1 MNSSASL
8 KVFLDAPPASSLET
22 KKPQPSARSENKQ
35 AFQQHLKGNLEQPSD
50 RKKSGWKPPE
60 KSETPEQKLA
70 VRRAQP
76 EKTDTAKVAKD
87 GKELPVSGE
96 KLPLS
101 KEAQEFVASLPADER
116 SDFLDDL
123 QAWLQGL
130 SDEDLSELKSLLQD
144 GDLAS
149 LQEMLPEELQDFLAQ
164 LAEQL
169 DIQLEDLHQG
179 LQQLLASIQ
188 KGDIDFRQLASMRFD
203 SQSGELR
210 VLVESGDRLRTA
222 GQASQRSDTEAAMRG
237 RDTAEAGKETS
248 EGRQEKQDGRQDRQ
262 EGRQENRLEALVARL
277 GRGDTSVLSSRS
289 GSESMQ
295 QLIQAAGMGLGNT
308 PAAQPAAARMAAS
321 MPAMSMMSQAAVQA
335 NAEALANRISTMQS
349 RGMQIAEMRLDPPD
363 LGNLRVQIKMQGDQ
377 ASVIFQSP
385 NAQARDLL
393 ENALPRLKEM
403 LEEQGL
409 NLADASVSEESYS
422 QEGDQEQGDGSS
434 GQGLGLAE
442 GGEAEEEETISYFEE
457 PLGLVDYYA

>member
-1 MNSSASL
+1 MNSSANL
-8 KVFLDAPPASSLET
+8 KLFLDSSPTGSIET
-22 KKPQPSARSENKQ
+22 KKPEVSTRPENKEV
-35 AFQQHLKGNLEQPSD
+35 FQKHLNGHLDQSSA
-50 RKKSGWKPPE
+50 RKKSDLNQVE
-60 KSETPEQKLA
+60 KSDAPEQKLA
-70 VRRAQP
+70 VRRAKP
-76 EKTDTAKVAKD
+76 EDTAETGAAGD

-101 KEAQEFVASLPADER
+101 REAQEFVASLPAEER

-123 QAWLQGL
+123 QSWLQGL
-130 SDEDLSELKSLLQD
+130 SDEDLTQLKSLLKD
-144 GDLAS
+144 GDLAG
-149 LQEMLPEELQDFLAQ
+149 LQEMLPEELNKLLSQ

-169 DIQLEDLHQG
+169 DTQLEDLQRG

-203 SQSGELR
+203 SQSGEFR
-210 VLVESGDRLRTA
+210 VMVDPDGRLKA
-222 GQASQRSDTEAAMRG
+222 ASQASQRSDTEATSRG
-237 RDTAEAGKETS
+237 RDTAETGKETF
-248 EGRQEKQDGRQDRQ
+248 EGRQDKQEVRQ
-262 EGRQENRLEALVARL
+262 ESRLDTLVARL

-289 GSESMQ
+289 GNESMQ

-308 PAAQPAAARMAAS
+308 PAAQPSAARMAAS
-321 MPAMSMMSQAAVQA
+321 MPATSMMTQAAVQA
-335 NAEALANRISTMQS
+335 NAEALANRISTMQA

-422 QEGDQEQGDGSS
+422 QEGDQEQGEGSS
-434 GQGLGLAE
+434 GQGPGLAE
-442 GGEAEEEETISYFEE
+442 GGEAGEEETISYFEE